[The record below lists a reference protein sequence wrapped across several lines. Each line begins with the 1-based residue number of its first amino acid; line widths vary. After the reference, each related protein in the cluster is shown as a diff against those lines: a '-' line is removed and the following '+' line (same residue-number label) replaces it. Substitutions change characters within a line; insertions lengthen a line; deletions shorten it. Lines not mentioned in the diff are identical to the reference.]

1 MTKSALVVHGGAGN
15 IPDEMTGAFL
25 DGCEHAALEG
35 WRLLQAGGSALDA
48 VEGAVRIME
57 DDPAFDAGR
66 GSHLN
71 RSGKVEMDAIIMDGA
86 TLNAGA
92 IAAVEQVRNP
102 ITLARCVMDDT
113 EHIMIIGE
121 GAEQFAREKGL
132 ELKESMWFV
141 VGREYE
147 GWRNGLPPY
156 GEATYFGTVGCVAR
170 DSAGN
175 LAVATSTGG
184 TANKLPGRVGD
195 SPLIGSG
202 GYADNQSAAVS
213 ATGWGE
219 SLMRVVMSKTTCD
232 FVNNG
237 MSAQEAA
244 NAAIRLLIDRV
255 GGSGGVIVVDHDGLP
270 GMAFNTKRMARAWI
284 DHDGEIRSAID
295 DLQTPVNL
303 ISEKGN

>member
-1 MTKSALVVHGGAGN
+1 MTKPALVVHGGAGN
-15 IPDEMTGAFL
+15 IPDEMTAAFL
-25 DGCEHAALEG
+25 EGCELAAAEG
-35 WRLLQAGGSALDA
+35 WRILQSGGCALDA
-48 VEGAVRIME
+48 VEGTVRIME

-71 RSGKVEMDAIIMDGA
+71 RNGKVEMDAIIMDGA

-92 IAAVEQVRNP
+92 IAAVEQVRYP
-102 ITLARCVMDDT
+102 ITLARRVMDDT

-121 GAEQFAREKGL
+121 GAEQFARQKGL
-132 ELKESMWFV
+132 EHKPANWFV
-141 VGREYE
+141 VEREYE
-147 GWRNGLPPY
+147 GWRKGLSPY
-156 GEATYFGTVGCVAR
+156 GQATYFGTVGCVAH
-170 DSAGN
+170 DSDGD

-184 TANKLPGRVGD
+184 TANKIPGRVGD

-202 GYADNQSAAVS
+202 GFADNQSAAVS

-237 MSAQEAA
+237 MNAQDAA
-244 NAAIRLLIDRV
+244 DAAIRLLIDRV
-255 GGSGGVIVVDHDGLP
+255 GGSGGVIVVDHNGLP
-270 GMAFNTKRMARAWI
+270 GVAFNTQRMARAWI

-295 DLQTPVNL
+295 D
-303 ISEKGN
+303 